1 MQNVFECCQNVSLKK
16 PLIYSGILTAIV
28 FLALRAFGE
37 PLITPEAPGGII
49 SFELAKTLEQSQLM
63 LASWDTNAK
72 INAGLSTGID
82 FLFLMA
88 YGFFFA
94 LLCITVAKRFRDK
107 INWLY
112 KTGIYL
118 AALQIIAAL
127 FDAIENI
134 ALIKLLLGSQNCLYS
149 SISYYFASFKFIFIL
164 LGFIYIIVG
173 FVVSFFINKK

>member
-1 MQNVFECCQNVSLKK
+1 MQNIIDRCQNVSLKK
-16 PLIYSGILTAIV
+16 PLIYFGILTAII
-28 FLALRAFGE
+28 FLTLRAFGE

-63 LASWDTNAK
+63 LASWDNYAK

-82 FLFLMA
+82 FLFLVA

-94 LLCITVAKRFRDK
+94 LLCIAVAKKFKDK

-112 KTGIYL
+112 KAGTYL
-118 AALQIIAAL
+118 AILQIVAAL
-127 FDAIENI
+127 FDTIENV
-134 ALIKLLLGSQNCLYS
+134 ALIKLLLGSQNGVYS
-149 SISYYFASFKFIFIL
+149 GIAYYFASFKFFFIL

-173 FVVSFFINKK
+173 LVVSIFIHKK